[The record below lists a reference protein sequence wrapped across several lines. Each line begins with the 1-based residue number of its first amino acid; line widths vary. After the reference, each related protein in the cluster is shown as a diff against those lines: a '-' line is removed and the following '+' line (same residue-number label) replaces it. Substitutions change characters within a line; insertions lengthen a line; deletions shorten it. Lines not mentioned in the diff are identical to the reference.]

1 MMLII
6 LRYRKL
12 RYTYLS
18 FLKRFDLIA
27 VISPYSINYIP
38 DKSTSDKD

>member
-12 RYTYLS
+12 HYTYLS
-18 FLKRFDLIA
+18 FLKRFDLIS
-27 VISPYSINYIP
+27 VISPYSKNYIT
-38 DKSTSDKD
+38 D